1 MRHAATPDRGAASVT
16 CRQLRRC
23 CTLKNQCV
31 AAYRHLQSRF
41 SGAAGA
47 RRGEVPHAP
56 HRRERKRR
64 GRRPAHTPLRVSSCQ
79 STRYGRHA
87 HGAPTTQ
94 HHYAS
99 RDSPPRGWRA
109 ALHTSD
115 HNGCTGGGVRAA
127 AARCTCHGGTCV
139 WVHRERRDAYPGV
152 VPSFHCDCHSA
163 PPQHPRHRRGRVST
177 GIAAGAPVRVSL
189 VFVSPRPAQ
198 GRRSTHMHIP
208 VARCDGG
215 VTQVVTWEPHPDAA

>member
-64 GRRPAHTPLRVSSCQ
+64 GRRPAHAQLMCPPARVRGTVAMPTARPRP
-79 STRYGRHA
+79 STTMRHA
-87 HGAPTTQ
+87 TSRRAVGVQRCAPVITTVVLVV
-94 HHYAS
+94 ACVLLL
-99 RDSPPRGWRA
+99 RA
-109 ALHTSD
+109 APATAELVA
-115 HNGCTGGGVRAA
+115 GCTVNDVTRILESCPASTVSIAG
-127 AARCTCHGGTCV
+127 
-139 WVHRERRDAYPGV
+139 
-152 VPSFHCDCHSA
+152 
-163 PPQHPRHRRGRVST
+163 RGRNIH
-177 GIAAGAPVRVSL
+177 GIAEDAFPPGSQL
-189 VFVSPRPAQ
+189 VAVC
-198 GRRSTHMHIP
+198 
-208 VARCDGG
+208 VL
-215 VTQVVTWEPHPDAA
+215 